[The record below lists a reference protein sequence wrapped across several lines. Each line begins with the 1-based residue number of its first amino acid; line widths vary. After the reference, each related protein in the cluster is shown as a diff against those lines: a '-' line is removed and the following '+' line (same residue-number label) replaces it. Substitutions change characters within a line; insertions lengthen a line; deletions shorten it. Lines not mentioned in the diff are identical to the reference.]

1 MQKQKRLGRKV
12 RVTTGKQFT
21 VSSRAFGWRE
31 VNAFFS
37 QGSPEPGKMSELW
50 TLRTFA
56 GVAD

>member
-21 VSSRAFGWRE
+21 VSSRVFGWRE

-37 QGSPEPGKMSELW
+37 QASPEPGQMSEL
-50 TLRTFA
+50 
-56 GVAD
+56 